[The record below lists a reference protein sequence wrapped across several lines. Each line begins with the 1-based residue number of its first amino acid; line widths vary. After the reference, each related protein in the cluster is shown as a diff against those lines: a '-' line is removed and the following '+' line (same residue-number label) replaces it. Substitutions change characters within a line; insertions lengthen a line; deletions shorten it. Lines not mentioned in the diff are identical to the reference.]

1 VFAVPGHPLDPRAE
15 GTNLLLKTGAT
26 LVTETRDILETLE
39 PMAGL
44 NAQAFREI
52 QHPSHVQHA
61 FDPVQSSTGPPAVSD
76 RDRSSVTSALGP
88 HPIDLDEVARATSLS
103 ARDVRAIVMELDLA
117 GRIERHGAQLISLRP
132 AAAVTD

>member
-26 LVTETRDILETLE
+26 LVTESRDVLETLE

-44 NAQAFREI
+44 TAQAFREI
-52 QHPSHVQHA
+52 PQAAPIAPVFAAGAPS
-61 FDPVQSSTGPPAVSD
+61 VSD
-76 RDRSSVTSALGP
+76 RDRSAVVSALGP

-103 ARDVRAIVMELDLA
+103 AREVRSIVMELDLA
-117 GRIERHGAQLISLRP
+117 GRIERHGAQLVSLLP
-132 AAAVTD
+132 LTE